1 MTATINE
8 KILEERLSALETAHT
23 WSPRVI
29 SRLEALIRSGAD
41 EDLFRINPIKF
52 AADKG
57 MAEAETIDLF
67 LYAAAQGL
75 FEMNWM
81 LLCSLCGCITESFG
95 SLNRV
100 HDHHHCNL
108 CQTNLDAKLDDYIAV
123 TFTIAVQSGRSN
135 STGRTTSR
143 RRNFVSPT
151 ALRRKARRRT
161 AASTTRSSGT
171 RHSP

>member
-1 MTATINE
+1 MDLRQRNFKAPRASARFCRSADLEGAWREAPMTATINE

-108 CQTNLDAKLDDYIAV
+108 CQTNLD
-123 TFTIAVQSGRSN
+123 
-135 STGRTTSR
+135 
-143 RRNFVSPT
+143 
-151 ALRRKARRRT
+151 
-161 AASTTRSSGT
+161 
-171 RHSP
+171 